1 MKYAKYILYIA
12 LRKEKNLSYFNE
24 EDFYEPSEGE
34 LFFDEMKEKF
44 REILREDVNS
54 ELSRLTK
61 ENAELRKT
69 VKEYND
75 KKMELSRRE
84 RDIQY
89 KEDNLRRDVE
99 KEFYNKTIEEVF
111 EHLLE
116 DSEVWYAEHI
126 PHEKPKC
133 NLCNEERELVA
144 TYPNGEIVKK
154 QCDCA
159 RPIYVY
165 EPMISVNKQIKFHKA
180 YKPRYSDHKK
190 CYFTKNYRP
199 NKDYAE
205 AYDCYSEFRIENIFD
220 EFNDD
225 VKEYHETKRYGEKV
239 AFRNKEACQKYCDWL
254 NEKQKEQ

>member
-1 MKYAKYILYIA
+1 MYP
-12 LRKEKNLSYFNE
+12 
-24 EDFYEPSEGE
+24 DFDDYYDPSEGE

-61 ENAELRKT
+61 ENAELRKI

-75 KKMELSRRE
+75 KKMELTRRE

-89 KEDNLRRDVE
+89 KEDNLKRDVE
-99 KEFYNKTIEEVF
+99 REFYSKTMDEVF

-116 DSEVWYAEHI
+116 DSEVWYAERV

-133 NLCNEERELVA
+133 DLCNEEREMIA
-144 TYPNGEIVKK
+144 TYPNGEVVKK

-159 RPIYVY
+159 KPTYVY
-165 EPMISVNKQIKFHKA
+165 EPVISVNKQITFHKA

-190 CYFTKNYRP
+190 CYFTKNYQP
-199 NKDYAE
+199 NKDYVE
-205 AYDCYSEFRIENIFD
+205 AYDYYSEFRIENIYD

-225 VKEYHETKRYGEKV
+225 VKEYHEAKRYGEKV

-254 NEKQKEQ
+254 NEENSN

>member
-1 MKYAKYILYIA
+1 MYP
-12 LRKEKNLSYFNE
+12 
-24 EDFYEPSEGE
+24 DFDDYYDPSEGE

-61 ENAELRKT
+61 ENAELRKI

-75 KKMELSRRE
+75 KKMELTRRE
-84 RDIQY
+84 RDVQY
-89 KEDNLRRDVE
+89 KEDNLKRDVE
-99 KEFYNKTIEEVF
+99 REFYSKTMDEVF

-116 DSEVWYAEHI
+116 DSEVWYAERV

-133 NLCNEERELVA
+133 DLCNEEREMIA
-144 TYPNGEIVKK
+144 TYPNGEVVKK

-159 RPIYVY
+159 KPTYVY
-165 EPMISVNKQIKFHKA
+165 EPVISVNKQIEFHKS
-180 YKPRYSDHKK
+180 YKYSDKK
-190 CYFTKNYRP
+190 CYFTKKYKP

-205 AYDCYSEFRIENIFD
+205 AYDYYCEFRIEKIYD
-220 EFNDD
+220 EFNDE
-225 VKEYHETKRYGEKV
+225 VKECHKAKGYSEKI

-254 NEKQKEQ
+254 NEENSN

>member
-1 MKYAKYILYIA
+1 MYP
-12 LRKEKNLSYFNE
+12 
-24 EDFYEPSEGE
+24 DFDDYYDPSEGE

-61 ENAELRKT
+61 ENAELRKI

-75 KKMELSRRE
+75 KKMELTRRE

-89 KEDNLRRDVE
+89 KEDNLKRDVE
-99 KEFYNKTIEEVF
+99 REFYSKTMNEVF

-116 DSEVWYAEHI
+116 DSEVWYAERV

-133 NLCNEERELVA
+133 DLCNEEREMIA
-144 TYPNGEIVKK
+144 TYPNGEVVKK

-159 RPIYVY
+159 KPTYVY
-165 EPMISVNKQIKFHKA
+165 EPVISENKQIKFHKS
-180 YKPRYSDHKK
+180 YKYSDKK
-190 CYFTKNYRP
+190 CYFTKNHKP
-199 NKDYAE
+199 NNDYAE
-205 AYDCYSEFRIENIFD
+205 AYDYYSEFRIEKIYD
-220 EFNDD
+220 EFNDE
-225 VKEYHETKRYGEKV
+225 VKEYHKAKRYGEKI

-254 NEKQKEQ
+254 NEQK

>member
-1 MKYAKYILYIA
+1 MYP
-12 LRKEKNLSYFNE
+12 
-24 EDFYEPSEGE
+24 DFDDYYEPSEGE

-61 ENAELRKT
+61 ENAELRKI

-75 KKMELSRRE
+75 KKMELTRRE

-89 KEDNLRRDVE
+89 KEDNLKRDVE
-99 KEFYNKTIEEVF
+99 REFYSKTMDEVF

-116 DSEVWYAEHI
+116 DSEVWYAERV

-133 NLCNEERELVA
+133 DLCNEDREMIA
-144 TYPNGEIVKK
+144 TYPNGEVIKK

-159 RPIYVY
+159 KPTYVY
-165 EPMISVNKQIKFHKA
+165 EPVISINRQIKFHKA
-180 YKPRYSDHKK
+180 YKPRNSDNKRV
-190 CYFTKNYRP
+190 YFTKKYSP
-199 NKDYAE
+199 NKDYAD
-205 AYDCYSEFRIENIFD
+205 AYDYYSEFRNEKIYD
-220 EFNDD
+220 EFNDE
-225 VKEYHETKRYGEKV
+225 VKEYHKVKRYGEKI

-254 NEKQKEQ
+254 NEENSN

>member
-1 MKYAKYILYIA
+1 M
-12 LRKEKNLSYFNE
+12 SYFDE

-34 LFFDEMKEKF
+34 LFFNEMKEKF
-44 REILREDVNS
+44 REILLEDVNS

-75 KKMELSRRE
+75 KKMELFRRE

-99 KEFYNKTIEEVF
+99 KEFYNKTMEEVF

-133 NLCNEERELVA
+133 NLCNEERKLIA

-159 RPIYVY
+159 SPIYVY
-165 EPMISVNKQIKFHKA
+165 EPIISVNKQIKFHKA